1 MPMPRKTS
9 APLKVPPSSDL
20 VKKPVAAAFLG
31 VTPRTLENWRN
42 RGFIPYVRIANRII
56 RYSLT
61 DIATALRKNGLVEA
75 IKRENK

>member
-1 MPMPRKTS
+1 MPKKTS
-9 APLKVPPSSDL
+9 APLQVPPSSDL

-42 RGFIPYVRIANRII
+42 KGLIPYVRIADRIF

-61 DIATALRKNGLVEA
+61 DIAAALRKNGLVEA
-75 IKRENK
+75 IQKGEK